1 MMTFIKQPLNQNKMT
16 VVEFLIGIAV
26 FIVGGCVG
34 AYILLWLLFG
44 KK

>member
-1 MMTFIKQPLNQNKMT
+1 MTT
-16 VVEFLIGIAV
+16 VEWLIGIAV

>member
-1 MMTFIKQPLNQNKMT
+1 MTA
-16 VVEFLIGIAV
+16 VEWLIGIAVLAV